1 MIRFI
6 RSLFGCPHR
15 WGWPRSDG
23 KQSCVECGATRKARV
38 DLQAFHSTAAI
49 PRYEPRATAEAQGEK
64 VAVIRKRRKA
74 GSV

>member
-1 MIRFI
+1 MIRFLL
-6 RSLFGCPHR
+6 SFFTCVHDYR
-15 WGWPRSDG
+15 WPVRDT
-23 KQSCVECGATRKARV
+23 QTCAICGATRKARV
-38 DLQAFHSTAAI
+38 DFSATHSTAAI